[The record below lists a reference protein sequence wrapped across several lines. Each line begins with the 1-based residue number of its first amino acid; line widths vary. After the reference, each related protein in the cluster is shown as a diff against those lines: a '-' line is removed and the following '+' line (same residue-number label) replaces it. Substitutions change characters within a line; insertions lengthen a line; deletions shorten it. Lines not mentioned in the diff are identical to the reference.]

1 MTFQQCHVY
10 LHEQYKC
17 MKPIFCSYY
26 CTSLNGFKDF
36 IMNFFRIYCNQ
47 ITFQIITYVSYFAV
61 IPTLTKDAFS
71 TVKITF
77 RFFMIFNTF
86 AQVFWRSKK
95 FTIIGYYCTSLNSFK
110 DFIINFFRIYCNQ
123 ITFQIITYV
132 SYFAVIPTLTKD
144 AFSTVKIIFRFFMI
158 FNTFAQL
165 F

>member
-1 MTFQQCHVY
+1 MTFQQYHVY

-26 CTSLNGFKDF
+26 CTSLNSFKDF

-77 RFFMIFNTF
+77 RFFIIFNTF
-86 AQVFWRSKK
+86 AQVFWKRSKV
-95 FTIIGYYCTSLNSFK
+95 TINKDDLIALYKQSL
-110 DFIINFFRIYCNQ
+110 DIYC
-123 ITFQIITYV
+123 I
-132 SYFAVIPTLTKD
+132 
-144 AFSTVKIIFRFFMI
+144 
-158 FNTFAQL
+158 NTFRSL
-165 F
+165 SLLVLICRKVLDLWRSNMKLRS